1 MNGIQIKDSREQ
13 NMIYSAKAIANY
25 FLALAEVSGKS
36 ITPMKIQKLVYMASG
51 WHMALTNGKSLI
63 NEQVE
68 AWKYGPV
75 IPSLYDEFKQFGN
88 DVITKSATEI
98 DTNGT
103 TLSLIV
109 PQVSND
115 DSYVKGLLDKVWEVY
130 GAYTPYQLS
139 NMTHQQG
146 TPWYQTWHEDGGRV
160 DMGTDIP
167 KERILEHFTHLASA
181 S

>member
-1 MNGIQIKDSREQ
+1 MT
-13 NMIYSAKAIANY
+13 YSSKAVANY
-25 FLALAEVSGKS
+25 FLDLAKASRNPV
-36 ITPMKIQKLVYMASG
+36 TPMKIQKLVYMASG
-51 WHMALTNGKSLI
+51 WHIALTKGESLI

-88 DVITKSATEI
+88 DAITKLATEI
-98 DTNGT
+98 DANGT
-103 TLSLIV
+103 TLSLTA

-130 GAYTPYQLS
+130 GTYTPYQLS

-146 TPWYQTWHEDGGRV
+146 TPWYQTWHEDGGHV

-167 KERILEHFTHLASA
+167 KERIQEHFTRLASA